1 MSMKPLQLTVDNIA
15 KAIFTVNR
23 HAKTA
28 LNPSFLYLLK
38 KKAIEKLLEE
48 GKAKKVGL
56 HFSRNPK
63 YSQQQSDVLVAVG
76 DYYFHIPST
85 KQDFA
90 ALPHLGALSDSYRN
104 PSARMPLSEAKAILI
119 AYTGIKEST
128 ERKPRRLA
136 KPVFKRLGDR
146 Y

>member
-1 MSMKPLQLTVDNIA
+1 MKPLQLTVDNIA

-38 KKAIEKLLEE
+38 KTAIEKLLEE

-76 DYYFHIPST
+76 DYYFHIPPT
-85 KQDFA
+85 KQDFD

-104 PSARMPLSEAKAILI
+104 PSVRMPLSEAKAILI
-119 AYTGIKEST
+119 AYTGIKESA
-128 ERKPRRLA
+128 ERKPKSLTKRPL
-136 KPVFKRLGDR
+136 FKRLGDR

>member
-1 MSMKPLQLTVDNIA
+1 MKPVQLTVDNIA

-56 HFSRNPK
+56 HFSRNPR

-76 DYYFHIPST
+76 DYYFHIPPT

-90 ALPHLGALSDSYRN
+90 VLPHLGSLNDSYRN
-104 PSARMPLSEAKAILI
+104 PPARMPLSEAKAILI
-119 AYTGIKEST
+119 AYTGLKE
-128 ERKPRRLA
+128 KPEQKPKRLTR
-136 KPVFKRLGDR
+136 PVFKRLGDR

>member
-1 MSMKPLQLTVDNIA
+1 MEPLEPTVDNIA

-38 KKAIEKLLEE
+38 KKAIEKLLQE

-76 DYYFHIPST
+76 DYYFHIPPT
-85 KQDFA
+85 KEDFA
-90 ALPHLGALSDSYRN
+90 NLPHLGALNDSYRN
-104 PSARMPLSEAKAILI
+104 PVTRMPLSQAKALLQT
-119 AYTGIKEST
+119 YTGIKPIPPK
-128 ERKPRRLA
+128 RK
-136 KPVFKRLGDR
+136 KSFQHPVIKRLGES
-146 Y
+146 YF